1 MQNRLLEDL
10 DQKIRT
16 TSSRVDWSRLMCRKS
31 VLLARQGQLDAA
43 QRQIDQVR
51 KVWGE
56 ELHHEVAS
64 WVMMAE
70 GVLHFFRLDTHM
82 AWERLR
88 RAHALAVALRTES
101 SRASCAA
108 WMALLAFNGSRYD
121 EMCDRLREVL
131 TEAAA
136 EDHHARGRAC
146 LIIAD
151 AYHVAGRWD
160 LAKPWYDKARYH
172 AADEGDQ
179 STLSAMLFNVAAC
192 RTSNVRLA
200 DAFGEPNPELNVEI
214 AVSEV
219 GTSRVYDLA
228 VGAKSLQQL
237 TPLMHAQIQVVEHQ
251 YPSALAILNSIDR
264 AGLQPKEIPQ
274 LLCEQAWC
282 NACLGSNDLA
292 TEQANQSEA
301 CMDSMFDDDDY
312 AYVGARLSQVWASLG
327 RPDRSSDLRCKASLR
342 LDAHRTLQ
350 AKLAASLDSLLS
362 EVGDPK

>member
-121 EMCDRLREVL
+121 EMCERLREVL

-160 LAKPWYDKARYH
+160 LARPWYDRARHH
-172 AADEGDQ
+172 AACEGDQ
-179 STLSAMLFNVAAC
+179 AMISATLYNTAAFRTANVRLTDAFGELDDFERERAETEAGSSMTYDAAVGAMSIEDYTPLMRGQLLGVVRKFEDALKMFSAIDPQRIRKEEQALLLAERAWCHSRLNQSEIAVELAEAALEQSTVFTEADDLAYVTA
-192 RTSNVRLA
+192 RLA
-200 DAFGEPNPELNVEI
+200 DAYM
-214 AVSEV
+214 A
-219 GTSRVYDLA
+219 
-228 VGAKSLQQL
+228 
-237 TPLMHAQIQVVEHQ
+237 
-251 YPSALAILNSIDR
+251 
-264 AGLQPKEIPQ
+264 
-274 LLCEQAWC
+274 C
-282 NACLGSNDLA
+282 N
-292 TEQANQSEA
+292 
-301 CMDSMFDDDDY
+301 DDHT
-312 AYVGARLSQVWASLG
+312 A
-327 RPDRSSDLRCKASLR
+327 ASLR
-342 LDAHRTLQ
+342 TRAEAHYEAHRQFQLELI
-350 AKLAASLDSLLS
+350 AKLDSMGLTAW
-362 EVGDPK
+362 

>member
-1 MQNRLLEDL
+1 MHNRLLEEL
-10 DQKIRT
+10 DQRIRT

-31 VLLARQGQLDAA
+31 VLLARQGALDAA
-43 QRQIDQVR
+43 QKQIDQVR
-51 KVWGE
+51 KLWGE

-121 EMCDRLREVL
+121 EMCERLREVL
-131 TEAAA
+131 TEASPD
-136 EDHHARGRAC
+136 DHHARGRAC

-160 LAKPWYDKARYH
+160 LARPWYDRARYH

-179 STLSAMLFNVAAC
+179 STLSAMLFNVATC
-192 RTSNVRLA
+192 RTSNVRLS
-200 DAFGEPNPELNVEI
+200 DAFGEPSPELDVEI

-228 VGAKSLQQL
+228 VGARSLQQL
-237 TPLMHAQIQVVEHQ
+237 TPLMHAQIQVVERQ
-251 YPSALAILNSIDR
+251 YPAALEILNGIDR
-264 AGLQPKEIPQ
+264 TGLQPKEIPQ

-282 NACLGSNDLA
+282 NACLGNE
-292 TEQANQSEA
+292 EQAAEQADQCAS
-301 CMDSMFDDDDY
+301 CMNSMFDDDDY
-312 AYVGARLSQVWASLG
+312 AYVGARLAQVWESLG
-327 RPDRSSDLRCKASLR
+327 EHERSSELRGKASLR
-342 LDAHRTLQ
+342 LEAHRALQ
-350 AKLAASLDSLLS
+350 AKLVASLGSLLA
-362 EVGDPK
+362 EVRDTK

>member
-1 MQNRLLEDL
+1 MHNRLLEDL
-10 DQKIRT
+10 DQHIRT

-31 VLLARQGQLDAA
+31 VLLARQGQLEAA
-43 QRQIDQVR
+43 QKQIDQVR
-51 KVWGE
+51 KLWGE

-121 EMCDRLREVL
+121 EMCERLREVL
-131 TEAAA
+131 TEAAPD
-136 EDHHARGRAC
+136 DHHARGRAC
-146 LIIAD
+146 LIVAD
-151 AYHVAGRWD
+151 AYRVAGRWD

-179 STLSAMLFNVAAC
+179 ATLSAMLFNVAAC

-200 DAFGEPNPELNVEI
+200 DAFDEPNPELLIEI

-219 GTSRVYDLA
+219 GTSRVYDMA
-228 VGAKSLQQL
+228 VGARSMQQL
-237 TPLMHAQIQVVEHQ
+237 TPLMHAQIEVVEKR
-251 YPSALAILNSIDR
+251 YAAALLILEGIDST
-264 AGLQPKEIPQ
+264 GLQPKEIPQ
-274 LLCEQAWC
+274 LYAELAWC
-282 NACLGSNDLA
+282 KGNLGNV
-292 TEQANQSEA
+292 EQSAEDVDRASA
-301 CMDSMFDDDDY
+301 SISGMFDDDDH
-312 AYVGARLSQVWASLG
+312 AYVQARLAQTCRLIG
-327 RPDRSSDLRCKASLR
+327 QFDRSDDFSAKARQHLGLHRSTQDRIR
-342 LDAHRTLQ
+342 LALDEM
-350 AKLAASLDSLLS
+350 LADVELN
-362 EVGDPK
+362 